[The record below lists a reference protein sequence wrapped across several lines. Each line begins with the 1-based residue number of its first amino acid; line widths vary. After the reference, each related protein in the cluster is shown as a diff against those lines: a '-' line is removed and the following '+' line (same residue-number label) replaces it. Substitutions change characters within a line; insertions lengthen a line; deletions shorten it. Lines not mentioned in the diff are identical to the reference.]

1 MKEDIKTN
9 FTKYQT
15 GTFDKRNWG
24 IQERFDELHV
34 TLFSNSFYKQYKEFE
49 NKIESISNFIKEE
62 EEENNNEEKLN
73 NLLIEIRN
81 QIDNESNYLNIN
93 ENDENF
99 NDVFE
104 TLKTS
109 LINKYKF
116 QEFDFVK
123 NDKKIKEIV
132 KNFLCI
138 KKNKKLS
145 KDYINSNAEDTI
157 NELKYII
164 NNAEEY
170 YSNDRNNQIIKFVK
184 DVYESFHE
192 IKIRIVEE
200 RYSINEEMLKT

>member
-34 TLFSNSFYKQYKEFE
+34 TLFSNSFYKQYKEFD

-62 EEENNNEEKLN
+62 EEKNNNEEKLN

-132 KNFLCI
+132 KNFLYI
-138 KKNKKLS
+138 KKIKNYQK
-145 KDYINSNAEDTI
+145 
-157 NELKYII
+157 II
-164 NNAEEY
+164 
-170 YSNDRNNQIIKFVK
+170 
-184 DVYESFHE
+184 
-192 IKIRIVEE
+192 
-200 RYSINEEMLKT
+200 